1 MTLILVRHGQS
12 EGNVKE
18 IITGSIDV
26 KLTDHGYQQAEL
38 VAKKLSSEAITA
50 VYTSS
55 RIRAIE
61 TGAAIAKRH
70 GLEVKPFAAFDEY
83 VYGDAEGMNWS
94 EFAKKYPR
102 SLENWG
108 IDAVPGEEGRQV
120 FRDRVSSSFDS
131 LSEKHKSDL
140 AVIACHGGTILHILG
155 HVLSTSAI
163 DVPRF
168 KIDNCSI
175 TRVMHEENHYVIV
188 SVNDTGHLE
197 E

>member
-18 IITGSIDV
+18 IITGSLDV
-26 KLTDHGYQQAEL
+26 KLTDYGYQQAQL
-38 VAKKLSSEAITA
+38 VGKKLSSETITA
-50 VYTSS
+50 VYASS

-61 TGAAIAKRH
+61 TGSAIAKH
-70 GLEVKPFAAFDEY
+70 HELNVKPLAAFDEY
-83 VYGDAEGMNWS
+83 MYGDAEGMTWN

-102 SLENWG
+102 NLENWG

-120 FRDRVSSSFDS
+120 FRDRVSSAFDS

-155 HVLSTSAI
+155 HILSTPAI

-168 KIDNCSI
+168 RIGNCSI
-175 TRVMHEENHYVIV
+175 TRVLHEKNHHVII
-188 SVNDTGHLE
+188 SANDTCHLE